1 MIFARAFGRSHPK
14 LPMEVNKITAATC
27 ARFAKLAS
35 CKSGTVG
42 FIWKVLEYN
51 VVRKNEQIYSINRSE
66 RFEMSTLLRRSCGQT
81 FAGPGAVSNLPC
93 KANRRAWMPVWWM
106 HVHVLFICNYFS
118 VRIRT
123 YVHVYMEGQ
132 RVQRCY
138 SRYVIQSNI
147 ACMHAT

>member
-35 CKSGTVG
+35 CNSGTVG

-66 RFEMSTLLRRSCGQT
+66 RFEMSTLLRQSCGRT
-81 FAGPGAVSNLPC
+81 FAGALSNLPC
-93 KANRRAWMPVWWM
+93 KANRRAWTHGSMCMCCLLGSILVYEYVRTCTCKWKAN
-106 HVHVLFICNYFS
+106 VFS
-118 VRIRT
+118 VAILDT
-123 YVHVYMEGQ
+123 
-132 RVQRCY
+132 
-138 SRYVIQSNI
+138 
-147 ACMHAT
+147 

>member
-35 CKSGTVG
+35 CNSGTVG

-66 RFEMSTLLRRSCGQT
+66 RFEMSTLLRRSCGRT
-81 FAGPGAVSNLPC
+81 FAGWGCFQLTVQSESPC
-93 KANRRAWMPVWWM
+93 VDAWM
-106 HVHVLFICNYFS
+106 HVHVLFTCNYFS

-123 YVHVYMEGQ
+123 YVHVYIWKAN
-132 RVQRCY
+132 VFSVAILY
-138 SRYVIQSNI
+138 RYN
-147 ACMHAT
+147 T